1 MKNISQLAGGRATS
15 SPQTSRRDFLKASS
29 ATGGLVIGFALPVG
43 HKLAE
48 AQAPAKPDLNQPNAF
63 LKIARDGSVTV
74 QVKHL
79 EFGQGV
85 MTSLPM
91 LLAEELDCDWTR
103 VRAALAPAAPVYA
116 HTAFG
121 MQMTGGSSAVSNSW
135 EQLRT
140 VGAMAR
146 MMLISAAASSWKV
159 SPESCKTNNGAVFGP
174 SGQRADYGSLTDA
187 AEKLT
192 KPATVTLKAEKDFK
206 LIGKPTRRLDAPA
219 KINGSA
225 KFGLDVTAKDVP
237 NLHVALVAHPP
248 IFGAKVKS
256 FAADAVKAMSGV
268 THVVEVANGVAV
280 VGKSFWAVKK
290 GRDAL
295 KVEWDLASG
304 SKADT
309 ATMQKQYHDLAKTA
323 GTPAR
328 AGDVGMLAT
337 AANKITHE
345 FEVPFLAHAPME
357 PVNCTV
363 RIEGETCELWLGS
376 QFQTMDAGAA
386 AKVAGVKPENVKLN
400 TMLAGGG
407 FGRRA
412 NPATDYVIEAV
423 EIAKRTKVPV
433 KTIWTREDDIKGGY
447 YRPMFVHR
455 VEAAVD
461 SAGKIA
467 AWDHT
472 LVGQSIIAGTPF
484 EGFLVKEGIDATSVE
499 GVRDTPYDIPALR
512 ATLHTPKS
520 GVPVLWWRS
529 VGHTHTAFVME
540 SMMDAL
546 AKSAGRDPL
555 EFRRAYL
562 QKHPRVLA
570 VLNLAAEKSGW
581 GGALPAGR
589 ARGIAVHESFGSVV
603 AEVAE
608 VSVTNGEIKVHRVV
622 VAIDCGIAVNPLGIS
637 AQIESAIVYGLSAAL
652 YGKVTLKDGVVEQ
665 SNFHDYPVL
674 RMAEMP
680 RIETHI
686 VPSSAKPTGVGEPG
700 TPPIAPAVANAVF
713 ALTGKRLTDMP
724 FKV

>member
-1 MKNISQLAGGRATS
+1 MKNIAQLSGGKRS
-15 SPQTSRRDFLKASS
+15 SAVSRRAFLKSTATAS
-29 ATGGLVIGFALPVG
+29 GGLVIGFALPVG
-43 HKLAE
+43 HKFAS
-48 AQAPAKPDLNQPNAF
+48 AQDQAKPDLNQPNAF

-91 LLAEELDCDWTR
+91 LIAEELDCDWTR
-103 VRAALAPAAPVYA
+103 VRAALAPAAPQYA

-121 MQMTGGSSAVSNSW
+121 MQMTGGSSSVSNSW

-146 MMLISAAASSWKV
+146 AMLISAAATQWKV
-159 SPESCKTNNGAVFGP
+159 SADACKTNNGAVFGP
-174 SGQRADYGSLTDA
+174 SGQRADYGSLADA
-187 AEKLT
+187 AEKLP
-192 KPATVTLKAEKDFK
+192 KPATVTLKDPKDFK

-219 KINGSA
+219 KVNGTA
-225 KFGLDVTAKDVP
+225 KFGLDITAKDVP
-237 NLHVALVAHPP
+237 NLHIAVVAHPP
-248 IFGAKVKS
+248 IFGALVKS
-256 FAADAVKAMSGV
+256 FNADAVRGIPGV
-268 THVVEVANGVAV
+268 THVVQVANGVAV

-295 KVEWDLASG
+295 KVEWDFEAG

-309 ATMQKQYHDLAKTA
+309 TAMQKQYRDLTKTTGA
-323 GTPAR
+323 VAR
-328 AGDVGMLAT
+328 AGDASALT
-337 AANKITHE
+337 AATSKITQE

-363 RIEGETCELWLGS
+363 RIDGDSCELWLGS

-386 AKVAGVKPENVKLN
+386 AKVAGVAPEKVKLN

-433 KTIWTREDDIKGGY
+433 KTVWTREDDIKGGY

-461 SAGKIA
+461 SAGKIS

-472 LVGQSIIAGTPF
+472 IVGQSIMAGTMF
-484 EGFLVKEGIDATSVE
+484 ESFMIKNGVDATSVE
-499 GVRDTPYDIPALR
+499 GVSDTPYDIPALR
-512 ATLHTPKS
+512 ATLHSPKN

-540 SMMDAL
+540 SMMDTL
-546 AKSAGRDPL
+546 AKAAGRDPL

-570 VLNLAAEKSGW
+570 VLNLAAEKAGW
-581 GGALPAGR
+581 GSALPEGR
-589 ARGIAVHESFGSVV
+589 ARGLAVHESFGSVV

-608 VSVTNGEIKVHRVV
+608 VSVTNGAIKVHRVV
-622 VAIDCGIAVNPLGIS
+622 AAIDCGTAVNPLTIS
-637 AQIESAIVYGLSAAL
+637 AQVESAIAYGLSAAL
-652 YGKVTLKDGVVEQ
+652 HGKVTLKDGVVEQ
-665 SNFHDYPVL
+665 SNFHDYPIL
-674 RMAEMP
+674 RMNEMP
-680 RIETHI
+680 RVEVH
-686 VPSSAKPTGVGEPG
+686 VMPSAAKPSGVGEPG

-713 ALTGKRLTDMP
+713 ALTGKRLTEMP
-724 FKV
+724 FKI